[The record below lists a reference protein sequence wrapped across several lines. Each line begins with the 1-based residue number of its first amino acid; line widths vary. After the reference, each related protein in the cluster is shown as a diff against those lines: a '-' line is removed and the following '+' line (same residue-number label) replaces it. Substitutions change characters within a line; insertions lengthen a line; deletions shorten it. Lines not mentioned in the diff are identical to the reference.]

1 MCGGGVLGLG
11 FFFSPNMSKAKNGI
25 EEGNRILVPFLVVQR

>member
-11 FFFSPNMSKAKNGI
+11 FFFSPSMSKTKNGI
-25 EEGNRILVPFLVVQR
+25 EEGNGIFVPFLFVQR